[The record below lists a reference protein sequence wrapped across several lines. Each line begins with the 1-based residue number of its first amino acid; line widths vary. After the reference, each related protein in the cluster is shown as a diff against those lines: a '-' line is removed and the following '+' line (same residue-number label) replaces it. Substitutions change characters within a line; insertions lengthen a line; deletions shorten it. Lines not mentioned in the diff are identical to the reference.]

1 MDVCRRWLFCL
12 QSYCDD
18 EGDMER
24 FVSVAK
30 VVSDMIAEAMDRI
43 GRDTVVEKGITEEE
57 DSQEY

>member
-1 MDVCRRWLFCL
+1 
-12 QSYCDD
+12 
-18 EGDMER
+18 MER